1 MKQIPPTKNV
11 YHVCPGEEVNMVFT
25 PFAGAAPNMITIS
38 IGDQPGQPGRALEP
52 DPDKPDTPTF
62 SFTVSRPVGGS
73 ISVQYE
79 CDFSGD
85 VTGDTRFE
93 LALSGSQGGQE
104 FTGPTVFGDD
114 QSRQVGLSFDVRTDC
129 Q

>member
-11 YHVCPGEEVNMVFT
+11 YHVCTGEEVTLEFM
-25 PFAGAAPNMITIS
+25 PFAGADPDMITIS
-38 IGDQPGQPGRALEP
+38 IADQPGEPGREMKP

-62 SFTVSRPVGGS
+62 TFTVSRPVGGS
-73 ISVQYE
+73 ISIQYE

-85 VTGDTRFE
+85 VTADTRVE
-93 LALSGSQGGQE
+93 LTLSGSQGAQQ
-104 FTGPTVFGDD
+104 FKGPTVFGDD
-114 QSRQVGLSFDVRTDC
+114 QSRQVGLSFDVRDDC